1 MNAWCIDV
9 VDVATIP
16 QLPLSGF
23 LPAAGLAE
31 AGLAG
36 PGGDALIDVPCFT
49 FLLTGDGGTVL
60 VDTGPD
66 PVRAARAGFCARG
79 QPGRAMLDALA
90 RRGRAADDVDL
101 IVHTHLH
108 YDHMQNDDIF
118 PRAVA
123 VVQEREARWAA
134 GPDADEFCVSIAD
147 FMSERA
153 DRLRLLDGEH
163 QVLPGIRLL
172 PTGGHTPGH
181 QAVLVRTS
189 ADKAGLTCIAGD
201 LVPLLA
207 NLRHVQP
214 SCRDPAAVQ
223 AFLARARCESWRV
236 IPSHDPQLRA
246 AASRGLVTRS
256 GEIADGQRGNGGDRD

>member
-9 VDVATIP
+9 IDVATIP

-36 PGGDALIDVPCFT
+36 PGGDALIDVPCFA

-60 VDTGPD
+60 VDSGPD
-66 PVRAARAGFCARG
+66 PVRAARAGFRAHG
-79 QPGRAMLDALA
+79 QPGPAMLDALA
-90 RRGRAADDVDL
+90 MRGRAAGDVDL
-101 IVHTHLH
+101 VVHTHLH
-108 YDHMQNDDIF
+108 YDHMQNDDVF

-134 GPDADEFCVSIAD
+134 GPDADEFCISVAD
-147 FMSERA
+147 FLSGQA
-153 DRLRLLDGEH
+153 GRLRLVDGERE
-163 QVLPGIRLL
+163 VLPGLRLL

-189 ADKAGLTCIAGD
+189 ADEEGLTCIAGD
-201 LVPLLA
+201 LVPLRA
-207 NLRHVQP
+207 NLRHIQP
-214 SCRDPAAVQ
+214 SCRDPAAVR
-223 AFLARARCESWRV
+223 AFLARARRESWRV

-246 AASRGLVTRS
+246 AASRGLATKP
-256 GEIADGQRGNGGDRD
+256 GEAADGKRGSDGDRD